1 MKRIIAALLILAA
14 NLTEAVGTR
23 AEVPE
28 PKAPELEYCLRLN
41 VQISES
47 NYVGDNHK
55 GKRNV
60 IPIVGGTFE
69 GKLPGHE
76 IKGEI
81 LPGGADYQMHYDG
94 RSVLEAIYCLRTDD
108 GINILVHNVGMII
121 PDNPEGYYFHCA
133 PKFEAPADSRY
144 DWLNNSLF
152 LCRPDFTDAA
162 PGTIVLDV
170 WRVR

>member
-69 GKLPGHE
+69 
-76 IKGEI
+76 
-81 LPGGADYQMHYDG
+81 
-94 RSVLEAIYCLRTDD
+94 
-108 GINILVHNVGMII
+108 
-121 PDNPEGYYFHCA
+121 
-133 PKFEAPADSRY
+133 APANSRY

-162 PGTIVLDV
+162 PGIIVLDV